1 MDKMK
6 NSGMSET
13 MQTLTRKS
21 ACVMLSLLLLLSA
34 VLPVKAAAE
43 TASAKVV
50 RVGSFEDTFNY
61 VNEKGARKGYG
72 YELLE
77 TLSGYTGWQ
86 FEYVTCDWSDCFE
99 KLKNGEV
106 DIIGGIS
113 YTEDR
118 TQEMLFSDES
128 MGVEK
133 YYLYADLSRADIS
146 ASDFKTLN
154 GKKIGVLMGTE
165 PEVMLA
171 EWEEKYGLK
180 TEHVNIS
187 NNEDVKQKLANHE
200 IDCFVSLEESF
211 WAERGISTIT
221 RVGESGIYYAINK
234 NRPDIKEELDDAMR
248 ALDEAV
254 PFYTA
259 DLYKRYFS
267 MDYTP
272 ILTGEEKAWLR
283 KHGAIRMGFLA
294 SDSGVSTYDPAT
306 GEFTGVIT
314 DYIQF
319 AADCLGNQEL
329 EFQLVGY
336 DSKEAE
342 LDALKSGEI
351 DMIFHCD
358 QNPNLAEEYHFAC
371 TNTTWTSNLMAVTNK
386 QHFNENNV
394 NRIVVP
400 QNKLS
405 LKKYLA
411 FYYPQWEI
419 VDCDT
424 QEDAARL
431 VKDGQAD
438 CFVTGIS
445 SENKYSKKYS
455 FYSVPLVNPVRSC
468 FAVNS
473 GNRSLLSILNK
484 TIKAMP
490 VNMLA
495 GALAMYKSSARKV
508 TLSDFIRDNFF
519 KVMLISSIA
528 VAVVLLTILMLL
540 QKARKAEAA
549 ARKAASD
556 TQELNAKLQ
565 VAVEKAE
572 SANRAKS
579 TFLSNMSHDI
589 RTPMNAI
596 IGFTTLALSNIDDTD
611 RVKDYLGKTLA
622 SSNHLLSL
630 INDVLDMS
638 RIESG
643 KIHLEEVEVNLSDV
657 LHDLK
662 TIVSGQIYAKQLEL
676 YMDAMDVT
684 DEDVY
689 CDKTRL
695 NQILLN
701 LLSNAIKFTPAG
713 GTVSVRV
720 RQLAGKVRGC
730 GQYEFRIKDNGIG
743 MSQEFAQKIFEPF
756 ERERTSTVSR
766 IQGTGLGMAITK
778 NIVDMMGGTIEVQT
792 AQGKG
797 TEFTVCV
804 PMRAQ
809 TEQRPV
815 EKITELEGLK
825 ALVVDDDFNTC
836 DSVTK
841 MLVKVGM
848 RAEWTLSGKEA
859 VLRAR
864 QSIEMSDVYHAYIID
879 WRLPDMNGIEVTR
892 QIRSLHD
899 DTPIIILTAY
909 DWSDIE
915 VEAKAA
921 GVTAFCAKP
930 MFMSDLRETLMSAL
944 GQKPADAVQRLLPEK
959 NADFKGKHILLVED
973 NELNREIAQ
982 EILREYGFLVDSAEN
997 GAVAVEK
1004 VSTTAPG
1011 SYDLVLMD
1019 VQMPIM
1025 DGYTATRKIRA
1036 RRPKPLKSLR
1046 RHHGAGGRLGTQ
1058 RRRVGHHPPLQTLRK
1073 AQLQP
1078 CGGRRQP
1085 HEAHEHCHEAAVLS
1099 AVPAGLY

>member
-1 MDKMK
+1 
-6 NSGMSET
+6 

-77 TLSGYTGWQ
+77 TLSGYAGWQ

-99 KLKNGEV
+99 KLKNGEI

-118 TQEMLFSDES
+118 TQEMLFSDEP

-294 SDSGVSTYDPAT
+294 SDSGVSTFDPAT

-394 NRIVVP
+394 NRIAVP

-508 TLSDFIRDNFF
+508 TLSDFIKDNFF

-662 TIVSGQIYAKQLEL
+662 TIVSGQIFAKQLEL
-676 YMDAMDVT
+676 YMDVMDVT

-982 EILREYGFLVDSAEN
+982 EILQEYGFLVDTAEN

-1004 VSTTAPG
+1004 VSTAAPG

-1036 RRPKPLKSLR
+1036 LDDPARAKLPILAMTANAFDEDRRNALESGMNGFLSKPIVIGDLVQELHKIL
-1046 RHHGAGGRLGTQ
+1046 
-1058 RRRVGHHPPLQTLRK
+1058 
-1073 AQLQP
+1073 
-1078 CGGRRQP
+1078 
-1085 HEAHEHCHEAAVLS
+1085 
-1099 AVPAGLY
+1099 

>member
-1 MDKMK
+1 
-6 NSGMSET
+6 

-77 TLSGYTGWQ
+77 TLSGYAGWQ

-99 KLKNGEV
+99 KLKNGEI

-118 TQEMLFSDES
+118 TQEMLFSDEP

-294 SDSGVSTYDPAT
+294 SDSGVSTFDPAT

-394 NRIVVP
+394 NRIAVP

-508 TLSDFIRDNFF
+508 TLSDFIKDNFF

-676 YMDAMDVT
+676 YMDVMDVT

-921 GVTAFCAKP
+921 GVTAFCSKP

-944 GQKPADAVQRLLPEK
+944 GQKSADAVQGLLPEK

-1004 VSTTAPG
+1004 VSTAAPG

-1036 RRPKPLKSLR
+1036 LDDPARAKLPILAMTANAFDEDRRNALESGMNGFLSKPIVIDDLMQELHKIL
-1046 RHHGAGGRLGTQ
+1046 
-1058 RRRVGHHPPLQTLRK
+1058 
-1073 AQLQP
+1073 
-1078 CGGRRQP
+1078 
-1085 HEAHEHCHEAAVLS
+1085 
-1099 AVPAGLY
+1099 

>member
-1 MDKMK
+1 
-6 NSGMSET
+6 
-13 MQTLTRKS
+13 
-21 ACVMLSLLLLLSA
+21 
-34 VLPVKAAAE
+34 
-43 TASAKVV
+43 
-50 RVGSFEDTFNY
+50 
-61 VNEKGARKGYG
+61 
-72 YELLE
+72 
-77 TLSGYTGWQ
+77 
-86 FEYVTCDWSDCFE
+86 
-99 KLKNGEV
+99 
-106 DIIGGIS
+106 
-113 YTEDR
+113 
-118 TQEMLFSDES
+118 
-128 MGVEK
+128 
-133 YYLYADLSRADIS
+133 
-146 ASDFKTLN
+146 
-154 GKKIGVLMGTE
+154 
-165 PEVMLA
+165 
-171 EWEEKYGLK
+171 
-180 TEHVNIS
+180 
-187 NNEDVKQKLANHE
+187 
-200 IDCFVSLEESF
+200 
-211 WAERGISTIT
+211 
-221 RVGESGIYYAINK
+221 
-234 NRPDIKEELDDAMR
+234 
-248 ALDEAV
+248 
-254 PFYTA
+254 
-259 DLYKRYFS
+259 
-267 MDYTP
+267 
-272 ILTGEEKAWLR
+272 
-283 KHGAIRMGFLA
+283 
-294 SDSGVSTYDPAT
+294 
-306 GEFTGVIT
+306 
-314 DYIQF
+314 
-319 AADCLGNQEL
+319 
-329 EFQLVGY
+329 
-336 DSKEAE
+336 
-342 LDALKSGEI
+342 
-351 DMIFHCD
+351 
-358 QNPNLAEEYHFAC
+358 
-371 TNTTWTSNLMAVTNK
+371 MAVTNK

-394 NRIVVP
+394 NRIAVP

-508 TLSDFIRDNFF
+508 TLSDFIKDNFF

-1004 VSTTAPG
+1004 VSTAAPG
-1011 SYDLVLMD
+1011 SYDLLLMD

-1036 RRPKPLKSLR
+1036 LDDPARAKLPIIAMTANAFDEDRRNALESGMNGFLSKPIVIDDLMQELHKIL
-1046 RHHGAGGRLGTQ
+1046 
-1058 RRRVGHHPPLQTLRK
+1058 
-1073 AQLQP
+1073 
-1078 CGGRRQP
+1078 
-1085 HEAHEHCHEAAVLS
+1085 
-1099 AVPAGLY
+1099 

>member
-1 MDKMK
+1 
-6 NSGMSET
+6 

-77 TLSGYTGWQ
+77 TLSGYAGWQ

-99 KLKNGEV
+99 KLKNGEI

-118 TQEMLFSDES
+118 TQEMLFSDEP

-294 SDSGVSTYDPAT
+294 SDSGVSTFDPAT

-394 NRIVVP
+394 NRIAVP

-508 TLSDFIRDNFF
+508 TLSDFIKDNFF

-662 TIVSGQIYAKQLEL
+662 TIVSGQIYAKQLEF

-720 RQLAGKVRGC
+720 RQLAGQVRGC

-743 MSQEFAQKIFEPF
+743 MSPEFAKKIFEPF

-1004 VSTTAPG
+1004 VSTAAPG

-1036 RRPKPLKSLR
+1036 LDDPARAKLPILAMTANAFDEDRRNALESGMNGFLSKPIVIDDLV
-1046 RHHGAGGRLGTQ
+1046 Q
-1058 RRRVGHHPPLQTLRK
+1058 ELRK
-1073 AQLQP
+1073 IL
-1078 CGGRRQP
+1078 
-1085 HEAHEHCHEAAVLS
+1085 
-1099 AVPAGLY
+1099 

>member
-99 KLKNGEV
+99 KLKNGEI

-118 TQEMLFSDES
+118 TQEMLFSDEP

-248 ALDEAV
+248 ALDEVV

-294 SDSGVSTYDPAT
+294 SDSGVSTFDPAT

-394 NRIVVP
+394 NRIAVP

-508 TLSDFIRDNFF
+508 TLSDFIKDNFF

-1004 VSTTAPG
+1004 VSTAAPG
-1011 SYDLVLMD
+1011 SYDLLLMD

-1036 RRPKPLKSLR
+1036 LDDPARAKLPIIAMTANAFDEDRRNALESGMNGFLSKPIVIDDLVQELHKIL
-1046 RHHGAGGRLGTQ
+1046 
-1058 RRRVGHHPPLQTLRK
+1058 
-1073 AQLQP
+1073 
-1078 CGGRRQP
+1078 
-1085 HEAHEHCHEAAVLS
+1085 
-1099 AVPAGLY
+1099 

>member
-99 KLKNGEV
+99 KLKNGEI

-118 TQEMLFSDES
+118 TQEMLFSDEP

-133 YYLYADLSRADIS
+133 YYLYADLARADIS

-394 NRIVVP
+394 NRIAVP

-508 TLSDFIRDNFF
+508 TLSDFIKDNFF

-596 IGFTTLALSNIDDTD
+596 IGFTTLAISNIDDKN
-611 RVKDYLGKTLA
+611 RVKDYLSKTLA

-720 RQLAGKVRGC
+720 RQLAGKVHGC

-743 MSQEFAQKIFEPF
+743 MSQEFAKKIFEPF

-809 TEQRPV
+809 TEQRLV

-921 GVTAFCAKP
+921 GVTAFCSKP

-982 EILREYGFLVDSAEN
+982 EILQEYGFLVDTAEN

-1004 VSTTAPG
+1004 VSTAAPG

-1036 RRPKPLKSLR
+1036 LDDPARAKLPILAMTANAFDEDRRNALESGMNGFLSKPIVIGDLVQELHKIL
-1046 RHHGAGGRLGTQ
+1046 
-1058 RRRVGHHPPLQTLRK
+1058 
-1073 AQLQP
+1073 
-1078 CGGRRQP
+1078 
-1085 HEAHEHCHEAAVLS
+1085 
-1099 AVPAGLY
+1099 

>member
-13 MQTLTRKS
+13 MQTLMRKS
-21 ACVMLSLLLLLSA
+21 VCVMLSLLLLLSA

-43 TASAKVV
+43 TAPVKVV

-99 KLKNGEV
+99 KLKNGEI

-118 TQEMLFSDES
+118 TQEMLFSDEP

-294 SDSGVSTYDPAT
+294 SDSGVSTFDPAT

-394 NRIVVP
+394 NRIAVP

-508 TLSDFIRDNFF
+508 TLSDFIKDNFF

-676 YMDAMDVT
+676 YMDVMDVT

-921 GVTAFCAKP
+921 GVTAFCSKP

-944 GQKPADAVQRLLPEK
+944 GQKSADAVQGLLPEK

-1004 VSTTAPG
+1004 VSTAAPG

-1036 RRPKPLKSLR
+1036 LDDPARAKLPILAMTANAFDEDRRNALESGMNGFLSKPIVIDDLV
-1046 RHHGAGGRLGTQ
+1046 Q
-1058 RRRVGHHPPLQTLRK
+1058 ELRK
-1073 AQLQP
+1073 IL
-1078 CGGRRQP
+1078 
-1085 HEAHEHCHEAAVLS
+1085 
-1099 AVPAGLY
+1099 

>member
-1 MDKMK
+1 M
-6 NSGMSET
+6 
-13 MQTLTRKS
+13 
-21 ACVMLSLLLLLSA
+21 
-34 VLPVKAAAE
+34 
-43 TASAKVV
+43 
-50 RVGSFEDTFNY
+50 
-61 VNEKGARKGYG
+61 
-72 YELLE
+72 
-77 TLSGYTGWQ
+77 
-86 FEYVTCDWSDCFE
+86 
-99 KLKNGEV
+99 
-106 DIIGGIS
+106 
-113 YTEDR
+113 
-118 TQEMLFSDES
+118 
-128 MGVEK
+128 
-133 YYLYADLSRADIS
+133 
-146 ASDFKTLN
+146 
-154 GKKIGVLMGTE
+154 
-165 PEVMLA
+165 
-171 EWEEKYGLK
+171 
-180 TEHVNIS
+180 
-187 NNEDVKQKLANHE
+187 
-200 IDCFVSLEESF
+200 
-211 WAERGISTIT
+211 
-221 RVGESGIYYAINK
+221 
-234 NRPDIKEELDDAMR
+234 
-248 ALDEAV
+248 
-254 PFYTA
+254 
-259 DLYKRYFS
+259 
-267 MDYTP
+267 
-272 ILTGEEKAWLR
+272 
-283 KHGAIRMGFLA
+283 
-294 SDSGVSTYDPAT
+294 
-306 GEFTGVIT
+306 
-314 DYIQF
+314 
-319 AADCLGNQEL
+319 
-329 EFQLVGY
+329 
-336 DSKEAE
+336 
-342 LDALKSGEI
+342 
-351 DMIFHCD
+351 
-358 QNPNLAEEYHFAC
+358 
-371 TNTTWTSNLMAVTNK
+371 MAVTNK
-386 QHFNENNV
+386 QLFIENKV
-394 NRIVVP
+394 NRVAVP
-400 QNKLS
+400 QNKIS
-405 LKKYLA
+405 LTRYIA

-424 QEDAARL
+424 QEDAIKL

-438 CFVTGIS
+438 CFITGVS
-445 SENKYSKKYS
+445 SEAKYSKNHG
-455 FYSVPLVNPVRSC
+455 FYSVPLPNPANSC
-468 FAVNS
+468 FAVKS

-490 VNMLA
+490 SNMLTSS
-495 GALAMYKSSARKV
+495 LAMHKSSARKV
-508 TLSDFIRDNFF
+508 TLSDFIKDNFF

-596 IGFTTLALSNIDDTD
+596 IGFTTLAISNIDDKD
-611 RVKDYLGKTLA
+611 RVKDYLTKTLA

-720 RQLAGKVRGC
+720 RQLAGKVHGC

-743 MSQEFAQKIFEPF
+743 MSQEFAKKIFEPF

-809 TEQRPV
+809 TEQRLV

-921 GVTAFCAKP
+921 GVTAFCSKP

-982 EILREYGFLVDSAEN
+982 EILQEYGFLVDTAEN

-1004 VSTTAPG
+1004 VSTAAPG

-1036 RRPKPLKSLR
+1036 LDDPARAKLPILAMTANAFDEDRRNALESGMNGFLSKPIVIGDLVQELHKIL
-1046 RHHGAGGRLGTQ
+1046 
-1058 RRRVGHHPPLQTLRK
+1058 
-1073 AQLQP
+1073 
-1078 CGGRRQP
+1078 
-1085 HEAHEHCHEAAVLS
+1085 
-1099 AVPAGLY
+1099 

>member
-43 TASAKVV
+43 TAPAKVV

-72 YELLE
+72 YELLQ

-99 KLKNGEV
+99 KLKNGEI
-106 DIIGGIS
+106 DIMGAIS

-118 TQEMLFSDES
+118 AEEMLFSDEP
-128 MGVEK
+128 MVEEK

-146 ASDFKTLN
+146 ASDYKTLN
-154 GKKIGVLMGTE
+154 GKKVGVLMGTE
-165 PEVMLA
+165 PEVMLT

-180 TEHVNIS
+180 TEHVNVS
-187 NNEDVKQKLANHE
+187 NNEDAKQKLANHE

-211 WAERGISTIT
+211 WADLGISTIT
-221 RVGESGIYYAINK
+221 CVGKSGIYYALNK
-234 NRPDIKEELDDAMR
+234 NRSDLKEELDNAMR
-248 ALDEAV
+248 ALDEAA

-267 MDYTP
+267 LDYIP
-272 ILTGEEKAWLR
+272 ILTGEEKAWL
-283 KHGAIRMGFLA
+283 KEHGAIKMGFLT
-294 SDSGVSTYDPAT
+294 SDSGVSTFDPAT

-351 DMIFHCD
+351 DMIFHFD
-358 QNPNLAEEYHFAC
+358 QSPNLAEEYHFAC
-371 TNTTWTSNLMAVTNK
+371 TNTTWTSNLMAVTN
-386 QHFNENNV
+386 QQLFNENNV
-394 NRIVVP
+394 NRIAVP

-424 QEDAARL
+424 QEDAAKL

-455 FYSVPLVNPVRSC
+455 FYSVPLLNPVRSC

-508 TLSDFIRDNFF
+508 TLSDFIKDNFF
-519 KVMLISSIA
+519 MALLVSSIA
-528 VAVVLLTILMLL
+528 VAAILLTILKLL
-540 QKARKAEAA
+540 RKARKAEAA

-572 SANRAKS
+572 SANHAKS
-579 TFLSNMSHDI
+579 TFLFNMSHDI

-596 IGFTTLALSNIDDTD
+596 IGYAD
-611 RVKDYLGKTLA
+611 LA
-622 SSNHLLSL
+622 SRHLDDPAKLKNYMENIQVCGQNL
-630 INDVLDMS
+630 LMLLNNVLDLA
-638 RIESG
+638 RIENDKTEMEYS
-643 KIHLEEVEVNLSDV
+643 VSDIEKDFRNCV
-657 LHDLK
+657 AMFQNQADSK
-662 TIVSGQIYAKQLEL
+662 GQTLMVTTQLQYPYIYADIPHLTEIC
-676 YMDAMDVT
+676 T
-684 DEDVY
+684 
-689 CDKTRL
+689 
-695 NQILLN
+695 N
-701 LLSNAIKFTPAG
+701 LVSNAVKYTGAG
-713 GTVSVRV
+713 GTIRCDATQKPGEKEGWCDTVITV
-720 RQLAGKVRGC
+720 A
-730 GQYEFRIKDNGIG
+730 DNGIG
-743 MSQEFAQKIFEPF
+743 MSQEFQKHIFEPF
-756 ERERTSTVSR
+756 ERERTSTVSKVEGSG
-766 IQGTGLGMAITK
+766 IGMGIVKKLVGL
-778 NIVDMMGGTIEVQT
+778 MGGTVEVESRIGVGST
-792 AQGKG
+792 
-797 TEFTVCV
+797 FTVTIPCRIASEDETQAKRETNPSDQKCLCGTRILLTEDNDLNAEIAVELLQEEGCTVDRAKDGVECV
-804 PMRAQ
+804 DMLEKAANGTYQ
-809 TEQRPV
+809 LILMDIQMPV
-815 EKITELEGLK
+815 
-825 ALVVDDDFNTC
+825 
-836 DSVTK
+836 
-841 MLVKVGM
+841 
-848 RAEWTLSGKEA
+848 
-859 VLRAR
+859 
-864 QSIEMSDVYHAYIID
+864 
-879 WRLPDMNGIEVTR
+879 MNG
-892 QIRSLHD
+892 
-899 DTPIIILTAY
+899 Y
-909 DWSDIE
+909 D
-915 VEAKAA
+915 AA
-921 GVTAFCAKP
+921 
-930 MFMSDLRETLMSAL
+930 
-944 GQKPADAVQRLLPEK
+944 
-959 NADFKGKHILLVED
+959 
-973 NELNREIAQ
+973 
-982 EILREYGFLVDSAEN
+982 
-997 GAVAVEK
+997 
-1004 VSTTAPG
+1004 
-1011 SYDLVLMD
+1011 
-1019 VQMPIM
+1019 
-1025 DGYTATRKIRA
+1025 RKIRGLDDPQKA
-1036 RRPKPLKSLR
+1036 NIPIIAMTANAFTEDRQVALDAGMNDHIAKPINMNVL
-1046 RHHGAGGRLGTQ
+1046 
-1058 RRRVGHHPPLQTLRK
+1058 VPTLRK
-1073 AQLQP
+1073 YL
-1078 CGGRRQP
+1078 
-1085 HEAHEHCHEAAVLS
+1085 
-1099 AVPAGLY
+1099 

>member
-34 VLPVKAAAE
+34 VLPVKAAVE

-77 TLSGYTGWQ
+77 TLSGYAGWQ

-99 KLKNGEV
+99 KLKNGEI

-118 TQEMLFSDES
+118 TQEMLFSDEP

-294 SDSGVSTYDPAT
+294 SDSGVSTFDPAT

-394 NRIVVP
+394 NRIAVP

-508 TLSDFIRDNFF
+508 TLSDFIKDNFF

-720 RQLAGKVRGC
+720 RQLAGQVRGC

-743 MSQEFAQKIFEPF
+743 MSPEFAKKIFEPF

-944 GQKPADAVQRLLPEK
+944 GQKPADAVQGLLPEK

-1004 VSTTAPG
+1004 VSTAAPG

-1036 RRPKPLKSLR
+1036 LDDPARAKLPILAMTANAFDEDRRNALESGMNGFLSKPIVIDDLV
-1046 RHHGAGGRLGTQ
+1046 Q
-1058 RRRVGHHPPLQTLRK
+1058 ELRK
-1073 AQLQP
+1073 IL
-1078 CGGRRQP
+1078 
-1085 HEAHEHCHEAAVLS
+1085 
-1099 AVPAGLY
+1099 

>member
-34 VLPVKAAAE
+34 VLPVKAAEE
-43 TASAKVV
+43 TAPAKVV

-77 TLSGYTGWQ
+77 TLSGYAGWQ

-99 KLKNGEV
+99 KLKNGEI

-118 TQEMLFSDES
+118 TQEMLFSDEP

-294 SDSGVSTYDPAT
+294 SDSGVSTFDPAT

-394 NRIVVP
+394 NRIAVP

-424 QEDAARL
+424 QEDAAKL

-508 TLSDFIRDNFF
+508 TLSDFIKDNFF

-596 IGFTTLALSNIDDTD
+596 IGFTTLALSNIDDKD
-611 RVKDYLGKTLA
+611 RVKDYLTKTLA

-944 GQKPADAVQRLLPEK
+944 GQKPADAVQGLLPEK

-1004 VSTTAPG
+1004 VSTAAPG

-1036 RRPKPLKSLR
+1036 LDDPARAKLPILAMTANAFDEDRRNALESGMNGFLSKPIVIDDLV
-1046 RHHGAGGRLGTQ
+1046 Q
-1058 RRRVGHHPPLQTLRK
+1058 ELRK
-1073 AQLQP
+1073 IL
-1078 CGGRRQP
+1078 
-1085 HEAHEHCHEAAVLS
+1085 
-1099 AVPAGLY
+1099 

>member
-77 TLSGYTGWQ
+77 TLSGYAGWQ

-99 KLKNGEV
+99 KLKNGEI

-118 TQEMLFSDES
+118 TQEMLFSDEP

-294 SDSGVSTYDPAT
+294 SDSGVSTFDPAT

-394 NRIVVP
+394 NRIAVP

-508 TLSDFIRDNFF
+508 TLSDFIKDNFF

-1004 VSTTAPG
+1004 VSTAAPG

-1036 RRPKPLKSLR
+1036 LDDPARAKLPILAMTANAFDEDRRNALESGMNGFLSKPIVIDDLV
-1046 RHHGAGGRLGTQ
+1046 Q
-1058 RRRVGHHPPLQTLRK
+1058 ELRK
-1073 AQLQP
+1073 IL
-1078 CGGRRQP
+1078 
-1085 HEAHEHCHEAAVLS
+1085 
-1099 AVPAGLY
+1099 

>member
-1 MDKMK
+1 
-6 NSGMSET
+6 

-77 TLSGYTGWQ
+77 TLSGYAGWQ

-99 KLKNGEV
+99 KLKNGEI

-118 TQEMLFSDES
+118 TQEMLFSDEP

-294 SDSGVSTYDPAT
+294 SDSGVSTFDPAT

-394 NRIVVP
+394 NRIAVP

-508 TLSDFIRDNFF
+508 TLSDFIKDNFF

-944 GQKPADAVQRLLPEK
+944 GQKSADAVQGLLPEK

-1004 VSTTAPG
+1004 VSTAAPG

-1036 RRPKPLKSLR
+1036 LDDPARAKLPILAMTANAFDEDRRNALESGMNGFLSKPIVIDDLV
-1046 RHHGAGGRLGTQ
+1046 Q
-1058 RRRVGHHPPLQTLRK
+1058 ELRK
-1073 AQLQP
+1073 IL
-1078 CGGRRQP
+1078 
-1085 HEAHEHCHEAAVLS
+1085 
-1099 AVPAGLY
+1099 

>member
-1 MDKMK
+1 
-6 NSGMSET
+6 
-13 MQTLTRKS
+13 MQTLMRKS
-21 ACVMLSLLLLLSA
+21 VCVMLSLLLLLSA
-34 VLPVKAAAE
+34 VLPVKAAE
-43 TASAKVV
+43 KTAPAKVV

-72 YELLE
+72 YELLQ

-86 FEYVTCDWSDCFE
+86 FEYVTCDWSNCFE
-99 KLKNGEV
+99 KLKNGEI
-106 DIIGGIS
+106 DIMGGIS

-118 TQEMLFSDES
+118 TEEMLFSDEP

-133 YYLYADLSRADIS
+133 YYLYVDLSRADIS

-165 PEVMLA
+165 PEVMLT

-187 NNEDVKQKLANHE
+187 NNEDVKQKLADHE

-234 NRPDIKEELDDAMR
+234 NRPDLKEELDDAMR

-272 ILTGEEKAWLR
+272 ILTGEEKAWL
-283 KHGAIRMGFLA
+283 KEHGAIKMGFLT
-294 SDSGVSTYDPAT
+294 SDSGVSTFDPAT

-351 DMIFHCD
+351 DMIFHFD
-358 QNPNLAEEYHFAC
+358 QSPNLAEEYHFAC

-394 NRIVVP
+394 NRIAVP

-424 QEDAARL
+424 QEDAVKL

-445 SENKYSKKYS
+445 SENKYSEKYS
-455 FYSVPLVNPVRSC
+455 FYSVPLLNPVKSC

-508 TLSDFIRDNFF
+508 TLSDFIKDNFF
-519 KVMLISSIA
+519 MALLVSSIA
-528 VAVVLLTILMLL
+528 VAAILLTILKLL
-540 QKARKAEAA
+540 RKARKAEAA

-572 SANRAKS
+572 SANHAKS
-579 TFLSNMSHDI
+579 TFLFNMSHDI

-596 IGFTTLALSNIDDTD
+596 IGYAD
-611 RVKDYLGKTLA
+611 LA
-622 SSNHLLSL
+622 SRHLDDPAKLKNYMENIQVCGQNL
-630 INDVLDMS
+630 LMLLNNVLDLA
-638 RIESG
+638 RIENDKTEMEYS
-643 KIHLEEVEVNLSDV
+643 VSDIEKDFRNCV
-657 LHDLK
+657 AMFRNQADSK
-662 TIVSGQIYAKQLEL
+662 GQTLTVTTQLQYPYIYADIPHLTEIC
-676 YMDAMDVT
+676 T
-684 DEDVY
+684 
-689 CDKTRL
+689 
-695 NQILLN
+695 N
-701 LLSNAIKFTPAG
+701 LVSNAVKYTGAG
-713 GTVSVRV
+713 GTIRCNVT
-720 RQLAGKVRGC
+720 QKPGKKEDWCDTV
-730 GQYEFRIKDNGIG
+730 ITVADNGIG
-743 MSQEFAQKIFEPF
+743 MSQEFQKHIFEPF
-756 ERERTSTVSR
+756 ERERTSTVSKVEGSG
-766 IQGTGLGMAITK
+766 IGMGIVKKLVGL
-778 NIVDMMGGTIEVQT
+778 MGGTVEVESRIGVGST
-792 AQGKG
+792 
-797 TEFTVCV
+797 FTVTIPCRIASEDETQAKRETNPSDQKCLCGTRILLTEDNDLNAEIAVELLQEEGCTVDRAKDGVECV
-804 PMRAQ
+804 DMLEKAANGTYQ
-809 TEQRPV
+809 LILMDIQMPV
-815 EKITELEGLK
+815 
-825 ALVVDDDFNTC
+825 
-836 DSVTK
+836 
-841 MLVKVGM
+841 
-848 RAEWTLSGKEA
+848 
-859 VLRAR
+859 
-864 QSIEMSDVYHAYIID
+864 
-879 WRLPDMNGIEVTR
+879 MNG
-892 QIRSLHD
+892 
-899 DTPIIILTAY
+899 Y
-909 DWSDIE
+909 D
-915 VEAKAA
+915 AA
-921 GVTAFCAKP
+921 
-930 MFMSDLRETLMSAL
+930 
-944 GQKPADAVQRLLPEK
+944 
-959 NADFKGKHILLVED
+959 
-973 NELNREIAQ
+973 
-982 EILREYGFLVDSAEN
+982 
-997 GAVAVEK
+997 
-1004 VSTTAPG
+1004 
-1011 SYDLVLMD
+1011 
-1019 VQMPIM
+1019 
-1025 DGYTATRKIRA
+1025 RKIRGLDNPQKA
-1036 RRPKPLKSLR
+1036 NIPIIAMTANAFTEDRQVALDAGMNDHIAKPINMNVL
-1046 RHHGAGGRLGTQ
+1046 
-1058 RRRVGHHPPLQTLRK
+1058 VPTLRK
-1073 AQLQP
+1073 YL
-1078 CGGRRQP
+1078 
-1085 HEAHEHCHEAAVLS
+1085 
-1099 AVPAGLY
+1099 

>member
-1 MDKMK
+1 
-6 NSGMSET
+6 

-99 KLKNGEV
+99 KLKNGEI

-118 TQEMLFSDES
+118 TQEMLFSDEP

-165 PEVMLA
+165 PEVMLT
-171 EWEEKYGLK
+171 EWEEKYGLE

-294 SDSGVSTYDPAT
+294 SDSGVSTFDPAT

-394 NRIVVP
+394 NRIAVP

-508 TLSDFIRDNFF
+508 TLSDFIKDNFF

-572 SANRAKS
+572 TANRAKS

-676 YMDAMDVT
+676 YMDVMDVT

-720 RQLAGKVRGC
+720 RQLAGKVHGC

-797 TEFTVCV
+797 SEFIICV
-804 PMRAQ
+804 PMRTQ
-809 TEQRPV
+809 DEQRPA

-921 GVTAFCAKP
+921 GVTAFCSKP

-959 NADFKGKHILLVED
+959 NADFKGRHILLVED

-982 EILREYGFLVDSAEN
+982 EILQEYGFLVDSAEN

-1004 VSTTAPG
+1004 VSTAAPG

-1036 RRPKPLKSLR
+1036 LDDPARAKLPILAMTANAFDEDRRNALESGMNGFLSKPIVIGDLVQELHKIL
-1046 RHHGAGGRLGTQ
+1046 
-1058 RRRVGHHPPLQTLRK
+1058 
-1073 AQLQP
+1073 
-1078 CGGRRQP
+1078 
-1085 HEAHEHCHEAAVLS
+1085 
-1099 AVPAGLY
+1099 